1 MSKVNFELSIPSALD
16 KKLKEIIDPSEFGS
30 RGFVLRSYRGKIFNV
45 KHHGKK
51 IIGDKELYDHMST
64 NFTWLMDYLKNEN
77 PYEKNSNQFE
87 SKISH
92 LLGVTKD
99 YLSDSILIESE
110 PPDLVLDFPPDA
122 KTQQEDDQ
130 TFVKTDTFSSPNN
143 IDGKVNTYKLNG
155 SSPDYSGVLKFDLSS
170 LMGNL
175 NTFDNLKKILEPVP
189 NAPDITDTLLYQYMK
204 PRSGPF
210 VDTSEVERVMFSYPI
225 DLKMA
230 NLLRTAFEKSS
241 LEAYIK
247 LVNQFSSR
255 CFKINREYVKPMTFW
270 KTWILNGFHLIF
282 YGNGSNSN
290 LLNAFS
296 KIALSDSPNI
306 TINAYAIK
314 GSDSYLWNYLSDKI
328 LDTKTVSKSEGLK
341 RISRKVESFNSYFYI
356 IIHGIDLFLL
366 NDGFNTL
373 KDLIALKN
381 VKVIGSMNHQNS
393 GPIFNDFDRVL
404 GKYRI
409 VHTNTFHE
417 FGQELISIWQN
428 TPPNF
433 FMNKKVQKSAAQIQ
447 TILEALSKNHQK
459 LFSLIAQIQL
469 ETTRDTK
476 KFIGI
481 EKNSILH
488 DSRAITICH
497 NETKLDNLLTEFTT
511 HDVIEQT
518 RGPGGRLFLR
528 IPFENEQLDRFI
540 I

>member
-1 MSKVNFELSIPSALD
+1 
-16 KKLKEIIDPSEFGS
+16 
-30 RGFVLRSYRGKIFNV
+30 
-45 KHHGKK
+45 
-51 IIGDKELYDHMST
+51 
-64 NFTWLMDYLKNEN
+64 
-77 PYEKNSNQFE
+77 
-87 SKISH
+87 
-92 LLGVTKD
+92 
-99 YLSDSILIESE
+99 
-110 PPDLVLDFPPDA
+110 
-122 KTQQEDDQ
+122 
-130 TFVKTDTFSSPNN
+130 
-143 IDGKVNTYKLNG
+143 
-155 SSPDYSGVLKFDLSS
+155 
-170 LMGNL
+170 
-175 NTFDNLKKILEPVP
+175 
-189 NAPDITDTLLYQYMK
+189 MK

-296 KIALSDSPNI
+296 KIALRFVNSKHMWFSDSPNI

-341 RISRKVESFNSYFYI
+341 
-356 IIHGIDLFLL
+356 
-366 NDGFNTL
+366 
-373 KDLIALKN
+373 

-528 IPFENEQLDRFI
+528 IPFEKYVSS
-540 I
+540 

>member
-1 MSKVNFELSIPSALD
+1 MSDVNFQLSIPSGLD
-16 KKLKEIIDPSEFGS
+16 KKLKEIINPSEFHS
-30 RGFVLRSYRGKIFNV
+30 RGFALNTYKGKIFNV
-45 KHHGKK
+45 KYHGKK
-51 IIGDKELYDHMST
+51 IIGDKELYDHMSS
-64 NFTWLMDYLKNEN
+64 NFLWLMDYITNEN
-77 PYEKNSNQFE
+77 PYGKTTTQFE

-92 LLGVTKD
+92 LLGMTKD
-99 YLSDSILIESE
+99 YLSDSIIIESE
-110 PPDLVLDFPPDA
+110 PVDSVSNHTFET
-122 KTQQEDDQ
+122 KTQQTDDKS
-130 TFVKTDTFSSPNN
+130 FVKTDKLSLPNN
-143 IDGKVNTYKLNG
+143 INAKINTAKLNG
-155 SSPDYSGVLKFDLSS
+155 LLPDYSDVLKFDLSS

-189 NAPDITDTLLYQYMK
+189 NAPDITETLLYQYMK

-210 VDTSEVERVMFSYPI
+210 VDTSEMEKIMFSHHI
-225 DLKMA
+225 NVKMA
-230 NLLRTAFEKSS
+230 NLLKTAFEKSS
-241 LEAYIK
+241 LESYTK
-247 LVNQFSSR
+247 LVNQFTSKS
-255 CFKINREYVKPMTFW
+255 FKIDREYIKPMIFW

-282 YGNGSNSN
+282 YGKGSNSN

-296 KIALSDSPNI
+296 KIALRF
-306 TINAYAIK
+306 
-314 GSDSYLWNYLSDKI
+314 
-328 LDTKTVSKSEGLK
+328 DTKTLSKSEALK
-341 RISRKVESFNSYFYI
+341 RISRKVESLNSYFYM

-366 NDGFNTL
+366 NEGFNTL

-393 GPIFNDFDRVL
+393 GPIFNEFDKIL

-409 VHTNTFHE
+409 VHTNTLHE

-447 TILEALSKNHQK
+447 TILEALSRNHQK

-469 ETTRDTK
+469 EATKDTK

-528 IPFENEQLDRFI
+528 IPFEKYVYP
-540 I
+540 